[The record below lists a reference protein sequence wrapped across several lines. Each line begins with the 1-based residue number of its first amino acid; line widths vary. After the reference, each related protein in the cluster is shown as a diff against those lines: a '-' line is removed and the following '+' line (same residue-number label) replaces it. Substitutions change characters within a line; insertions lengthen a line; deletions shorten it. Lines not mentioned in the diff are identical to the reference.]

1 MNFADLGLNTQLLS
15 TLQAL
20 GYEQATLVQQQAIP
34 AALLG
39 GDMLV
44 SSHTGSG
51 KTAAFLLPALQRMI
65 DTPKPKSHAARLLVL
80 TPTRELAQQIEKAA
94 RNYGREVRRLNT
106 ACLVGGSSYYL
117 QLKDLGRQPEI
128 LIATP
133 GRLLDHIERG
143 RVDLS
148 QIETLVLD
156 EADRMLDMG
165 FSDDIEAIVA
175 QTNPERQTLLFSATM
190 EGVVGSLARK
200 LTRDPQRIEI
210 EKKPE
215 QEAKIEQRLMMVDD
229 LAHKNRLLG
238 ALLRDESMK
247 QAVVFTAT
255 KRGAEDL
262 SNSLRDEGFLV
273 EALHG
278 DMHQNLRNRTLTKLR
293 QGRIGILVATDVA
306 ARGIDVAGISHVIN
320 FDPPRQVEDYVHR
333 IGRTGRAGRTG
344 TAVTLAEFKERRI
357 IRDIERYTGQ
367 TIELHTIPGMEPT
380 RREERPRDG
389 APKRRYGKSSSGGG
403 GGRFKSGGY
412 GGGGGGYGGG
422 NSRPRSDSDSPVA
435 RERSEQ
441 AREHQ
446 LRERGTGDQRPRT
459 NDGFAPRR
467 ERPAGEGFAKPRD
480 FGSRDGGSRDGG
492 SNGGGR
498 DAYAARGERSD
509 RPARSSFSDSRN
521 DGRRDDRGGGERKRF
536 NDTARPPRKRAAFG
550 Q

>member
-1 MNFADLGLNTQLLS
+1 MNFSDLGLNTRLVS

-20 GYEQATLVQQQAIP
+20 GYEQATPVQQLAIP
-34 AALLG
+34 AALQG
-39 GDMLV
+39 GDLLA

-51 KTAAFLLPALQRMI
+51 KTAAFLLPCLQRMI
-65 DTPKPKSHAARLLVL
+65 DDPKPKSGAARMLVL
-80 TPTRELAQQIEKAA
+80 TPTRELALQIEKAA

-106 ACLVGGSSYYL
+106 ACLVGGSSYFM

-175 QTNPERQTLLFSATM
+175 ETNPERQTMLFSATM
-190 EGVVGSLARK
+190 EGVVGALARK

-215 QEAKIEQRLMMVDD
+215 QQAKIEQKLMMADD

-238 ALLRDESMK
+238 ALLRDESLN

-255 KRGAEDL
+255 KRAAEDL
-262 SNSLRDEGFLV
+262 SNTLRDEGFSV

-278 DMHQNLRNRTLTKLR
+278 DMHQKLRNRTLTKLR

-306 ARGIDVAGISHVIN
+306 ARGIDVVGISHVIN
-320 FDPPRQVEDYVHR
+320 YDPPRQVEDYVHR

-357 IRDIERYTGQ
+357 IRDIERFTGQ
-367 TIELHTIPGMEPT
+367 PIEVTVIPGMEPT
-380 RREERPRDG
+380 RREERPRKEG
-389 APKRRYGKSSSGGG
+389 PKRKYGKGYGASNGSGNA
-403 GGRFKSGGY
+403 RPKSGGY
-412 GGGGGGYGGG
+412 RSQRDSSDGRSRGGDDRAEGRRFGEGPRF
-422 NSRPRSDSDSPVA
+422 SERPRA
-435 RERSEQ
+435 TEGRHHEGQRSYEGQ
-441 AREHQ
+441 RSNEGQRSHEGQRATEGRRHEGQ
-446 LRERGTGDQRPRT
+446 RFGDNQHRPSRH
-459 NDGFAPRR
+459 G
-467 ERPAGEGFAKPRD
+467 AGEQRRHFSEGN
-480 FGSRDGGSRDGG
+480 RDG
-492 SNGGGR
+492 N
-498 DAYAARGERSD
+498 
-509 RPARSSFSDSRN
+509 
-521 DGRRDDRGGGERKRF
+521 
-536 NDTARPPRKRAAFG
+536 RPPRRQSGFSH
-550 Q
+550 